1 MKVSVS
7 LDGKQATDLGQSKWI
22 TNSEVKQDVY
32 HLRHTHDAV
41 LTGNGTINADN
52 PLYTTRI
59 PSGKNPIRIV
69 LAKSGNVDFTKQL
82 FKIRR
87 VKCGFTLKIK
97 RLKVQIET

>member
-41 LTGNGTINADN
+41 DRKWHNADN

-59 PSGKNPIRIV
+59 PNGKNPIRIV

>member
-52 PLYTTRI
+52 PLSRLVFRMVK
-59 PSGKNPIRIV
+59 SNPNSV
-69 LAKSGNVDFTKQL
+69 G
-82 FKIRR
+82 
-87 VKCGFTLKIK
+87 
-97 RLKVQIET
+97 